1 MKVAAV
7 VEDQSAPRLRY
18 EPSHPDANSEGYV
31 ALPNVDTAEEMVD
44 MLGASKA
51 YQANLAAI
59 NIVRD
64 MVNKALDLGK

>member
-1 MKVAAV
+1 
-7 VEDQSAPRLRY
+7 
-18 EPSHPDANSEGYV
+18 
-31 ALPNVDTAEEMVD
+31 MVD